1 MKYRPLGNTGLTV
14 SEISFGT
21 GDNAGLMVLGSEE
34 DQLDAVRRALELGVN
49 YFDTSPDY
57 GKGAAERN
65 LGRALRRLG
74 AKPIVTTKV
83 EIMPGELDRIEEK
96 VTSSLDASLDR
107 LGMDSVDI
115 LVMHNK
121 PQLAHDVDAR
131 NWIPLTPAD
140 MLGPAMRGFERARAA
155 GKVKFFGFVCD
166 EADRHAVIQLL
177 ETGKFHVVNVWF
189 NLVNPSAGYD
199 LPPGMP
205 FGPDYTEYTGVLAA
219 AQQNGAGTAIIRPLD
234 GGALSMAVIERGA
247 AARHAHAGGLYTRA
261 PELFNVAA
269 QRGRAFRFLDVPGR
283 SLPQAA
289 FAFIL
294 SNSAVSTVIGGFSDV
309 AQFEELVGCAG
320 APPLSEAEMARIADV
335 YRNNFFLS
343 ANATQV

>member
-1 MKYRPLGNTGLTV
+1 MKYRALGNTGLQV

-21 GDNAGLMVLGSEE
+21 GDNAGLMVLGSP
-34 DQLDAVRRALELGVN
+34 DQQLAAVRRALELGVN

-65 LGRALRRLG
+65 LGRALRALG

-96 VTSSLDASLDR
+96 VTSSLDASLER
-107 LGMDSVDI
+107 LGMDAVDI

-121 PQLAHDVDAR
+121 PQLAHDLGAR
-131 NWIPLTPAD
+131 NWIPLTPQD
-140 MLGPAMRGFERARAA
+140 MLGPALRGFERAKRA
-155 GKVKFFGFVCD
+155 GKVRFFGFVCD
-166 EADRHAVIQLL
+166 EADRNAVIPLL
-177 ETGKFHVVNVWF
+177 ESGKFPVINVWF

-199 LPPGMP
+199 MPAGMP
-205 FGPDYTEYTGVLAA
+205 FGPEYCDYTGVLAA
-219 AQQNGAGTAIIRPLD
+219 AKAIGVGTAIIRPLD
-234 GGALSMAVIERGA
+234 GGSLSLAVIEGGA
-247 AARHAHAGGLYTRA
+247 AARHRNAGGLYTRA
-261 PELFNVAA
+261 PELFNVQA

-294 SNSAVSTVIGGFSDV
+294 ANPAVSTVIGGFSDT
-309 AQFEELVGCAG
+309 AQFEELVHCSGM
-320 APPLSEAEMARIADV
+320 PPLTGDEMVRVEEI

-343 ANATQV
+343 ANAAQA

>member
-1 MKYRPLGNTGLTV
+1 MKYRPLGSTGLQV

-21 GDNAGLMVLGSEE
+21 GDNAGLMVLGSER
-34 DQLDAVRRALELGVN
+34 DQLEAVRRALDLGVN

-65 LGRALRRLG
+65 LGRALRTLG

-96 VTSSLDASLDR
+96 VTTSLDASLER
-107 LGMDSVDI
+107 LGMDAVDI

-121 PQLAHDVDAR
+121 PHLEHDLAAR
-131 NWIPLTPAD
+131 NWIPLTPED
-140 MLGPAMRGFERARAA
+140 MLGPALCGFERARAA

-166 EADRHAVIQLL
+166 EADRNAVMQLL
-177 ETGKFHVVNVWF
+177 ETGKFQVINVWL
-189 NLVNPSAGYD
+189 NLVNPSASFE
-199 LPPGMP
+199 LPPGML
-205 FGPDYTEYTGVLAA
+205 FGPDYCDYTGVLAA
-219 AQQNGAGTAIIRPLD
+219 AQANGVGTAVIRPLD
-234 GGALSMAVIERGA
+234 GGALSMAVIENGA
-247 AARHAHAGGLYTRA
+247 KARHANAGGLYTRK
-261 PELFNVAA
+261 PELFDLAA

-294 SNSAVSTVIGGFSDV
+294 ANLAVSTVIGGFSDTT
-309 AQFEELVGCAG
+309 QFEELAGCSG
-320 APPLSEAEMARIADV
+320 TPPLTDEEMARVWEV

-343 ANATQV
+343 ANATRA